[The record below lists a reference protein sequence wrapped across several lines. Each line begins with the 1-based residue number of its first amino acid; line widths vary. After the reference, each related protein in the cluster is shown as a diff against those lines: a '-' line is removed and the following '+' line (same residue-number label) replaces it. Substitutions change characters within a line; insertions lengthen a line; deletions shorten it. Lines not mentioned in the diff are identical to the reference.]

1 MPNHFYSVKI
11 ANEDLVLLPEKAIL
25 LPTYR
30 TLLLADVHLG
40 KGGHFRKSGIPIPK
54 QLAQEDLA
62 TLSDLIDKHQPETII
77 FLGDLFHSDFNQ
89 DWEWFQLWRELH
101 LNIKLILVK
110 GNHDILPDTLYKQL
124 DITVVKDYNL
134 GFLLFLHDLPKEK
147 SNKFILY
154 GHLHPGITISG
165 KGKQKIS
172 LPCFYFKEN
181 EGILPAFGK
190 FTGKYTLKKS
200 EEAQIFAIGGS
211 KIFKV

>member
-1 MPNHFYSVKI
+1 MPNQLYQVKI
-11 ANEDLVLLPEKAIL
+11 AEEDLVLLPEKAVL
-25 LPTYR
+25 FPQYQ

-62 TLSDLIDKHQPETII
+62 ILSDLIDKHQPETII
-77 FLGDLFHSDFNQ
+77 FLGDLFHSDFNR

-101 LNIKLILVK
+101 LHVKLILVK

-124 DITVVKDYNL
+124 DITVVKEYNL
-134 GFLLFLHDLPKEK
+134 GSLLLLHDLPKEK
-147 SNKFILY
+147 SDKYILY

-172 LPCFYFKEN
+172 LPCFYFSKGN
-181 EGILPAFGK
+181 GILPAFGK
-190 FTGKYTLKKS
+190 FTGKYTLKNT
-200 EEAQIFAIGGS
+200 EEAQIFAVGGT